1 MKPVLTLIFQNIYI
15 FFFTTMRE
23 KDNEGVRR
31 SKKERGEKIKMRKK
45 RESIRK
51 NI

>member
-1 MKPVLTLIFQNIYI
+1 MKPVLTLIFQNILI
-15 FFFTTMRE
+15 LFTTMRE
-23 KDNEGVRR
+23 EDNEGLRR

-51 NI
+51 SI

>member
-1 MKPVLTLIFQNIYI
+1 MKPVLTLIFQNI

-31 SKKERGEKIKMRKK
+31 SNKERGEKIKIRKK
-45 RESIRK
+45 RESVRK
-51 NI
+51 SI